1 MSTPRRA
8 VEDQTPREQ
17 AAPEVQERIRASFE
31 SQGLMRHLGARLE
44 HIAPGRVHIVLPSR
58 PEVTQQHG
66 YFHAGATS
74 AIADSAGGYAAFTLF
89 LEDTAVLTV
98 EYKIN
103 LLAPA
108 VGDHI
113 EAVGTVLKPG
123 RTLTVCQ
130 LEVFG
135 VQGTQRTLVAAGQ
148 QTLICVNGRSE
159 QRAPETSRWF

>member
-1 MSTPRRA
+1 MEEGT
-8 VEDQTPREQ
+8 EQEQ
-17 AAPEVQERIRASFE
+17 AGPEVQARIRVSFE
-31 SQGLMRHLGARLE
+31 RQGLMNHLGARMSR
-44 HIAPGRVHIVLPSR
+44 IAPGRVHIVLPSR

-74 AIADSAGGYAAFTLF
+74 AIADSAGGYAAYTLF
-89 LEDTAVLTV
+89 PEDTEVLTV

-113 EAVGTVLKPG
+113 EAVGTVLKAG

-130 LEVFG
+130 LEAFAVHDH
-135 VQGTQRTLVAAGQ
+135 RHSLVANGQ
-148 QTLICVNGRSE
+148 QTLIRVNRPG
-159 QRAPETSRWF
+159 Q

>member
-1 MSTPRRA
+1 M
-8 VEDQTPREQ
+8 EDQAT
-17 AAPEVQERIRASFE
+17 PEVQDRVRASFE
-31 SQGLMRHLGARLE
+31 SQGLMEHLGARLS
-44 HIAPGRVHIVLPSR
+44 HIGPGRVHIQLPSR

-89 LEDTAVLTV
+89 PEDSSVLTV

-108 VGDHI
+108 EGEHI
-113 EAVGTVLKPG
+113 EAVGKVLKSG

-135 VQGTQRTLVAAGQ
+135 VQGDKRALVATGQ
-148 QTLICVNGRSE
+148 QTLIRIDA
-159 QRAPETSRWF
+159 RPER

>member
-1 MSTPRRA
+1 MS
-8 VEDQTPREQ
+8 
-17 AAPEVQERIRASFE
+17 
-31 SQGLMRHLGARLE
+31 HLGARMS
-44 HIAPGRVHIVLPSR
+44 HIGPGRVHIVLPGR

-74 AIADSAGGYAAFTLF
+74 AIADSAGGYAAYTLF
-89 LEDTAVLTV
+89 PEGTEVLTV

-113 EAVGTVLKPG
+113 EAIGTVLKSG

-130 LEVFG
+130 LEVFAVRG
-135 VQGTQRTLVAAGQ
+135 DTERKLVANGQ
-148 QTLICVNGRSE
+148 QTLIRVNKS
-159 QRAPETSRWF
+159 